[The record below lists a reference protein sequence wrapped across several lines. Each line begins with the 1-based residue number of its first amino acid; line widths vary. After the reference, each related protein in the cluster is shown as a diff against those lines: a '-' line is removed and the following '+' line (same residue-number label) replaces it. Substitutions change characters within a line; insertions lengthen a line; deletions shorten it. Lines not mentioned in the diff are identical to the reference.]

1 MNDVQ
6 VFAFGNNLVRTVQKG
21 GEPWWIARD
30 VCAVL
35 GLENSR
41 KATADLDDDE
51 KGVTICD
58 TPGGPQEV
66 TTISEPGLYSLILR
80 SRKPEARQ
88 FRRWITHEVIPAI
101 RRTGAYEANNK
112 KLTALLERYGNT
124 MTAEARS
131 RLVLAIAGVSGGTA
145 PAYPY
150 PYSSPLTAEAL
161 EGVRQFIDE
170 VYPDR
175 PVKVATRDLYERYEK
190 WCSKYH
196 VTALPS
202 KNSFAHAMGKLGY
215 KRALRYSGSGVV
227 LKGWLLEREEMRQ
240 TA

>member
-35 GLENSR
+35 GLDVNHGARS
-41 KATADLDDDE
+41 LDDDE
-51 KGVTICD
+51 KGLQIVE

-66 TTISEPGLYSLILR
+66 TVISEPGLYSLILR

-112 KLTALLERYGNT
+112 KLTALLERYGDS

-150 PYSSPLTAEAL
+150 PYSSPLTADAL
-161 EGVRQFIDE
+161 EGVRQFINE

-196 VTALPS
+196 VAALPS

-215 KRALRYSGSGVV
+215 KRALHYSGSGVV
-227 LKGWLLEREEMRQ
+227 LKGWLLEPEEMRQ